1 QPPRYCHGAQHRD
14 HHRDPAEILDRVS
27 ASDLAAHS
35 DADVP
40 PNRMPASACQQTA
53 GERGLHLID
62 IEPAGDSSLGYL
74 VNSIGLADPTACDHA
89 SHPKGNPVKGFVAAT
104 SRRATE
110 FIRNAAQGLAR

>member
-1 QPPRYCHGAQHRD
+1 MERNTAITIETLPRFSTGSLRLTLPRIRMRTFLQIVGR
-14 HHRDPAEILDRVS
+14 ILHAR
-27 ASDLAAHS
+27 
-35 DADVP
+35 P
-40 PNRMPASACQQTA
+40 EPA

-74 VNSIGLADPTACDHA
+74 VNSIGLVDPPACDHA
-89 SHPKGNPVKGFVAAT
+89 SHPEGTPVKGFVAAT